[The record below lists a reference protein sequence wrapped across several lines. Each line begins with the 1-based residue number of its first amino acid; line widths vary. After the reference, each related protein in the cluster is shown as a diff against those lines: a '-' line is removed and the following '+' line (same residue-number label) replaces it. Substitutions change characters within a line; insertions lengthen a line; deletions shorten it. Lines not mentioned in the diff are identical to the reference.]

1 MTTAANPP
9 YLQTV
14 GYSDD
19 LETFAYT
26 RNDFKILP
34 DPPGNIPF
42 GIQGHPIPD
51 YQQVHVTAGQV
62 YQATHFLKTNP
73 WPFTRFV
80 GKFQRQINQPDFLSI
95 NEEIFIQ

>member
-1 MTTAANPP
+1 MSSSVP

-19 LETFAYT
+19 LETFAYM
-26 RNDFKILP
+26 RNTYKILP

-42 GIQGHPIPD
+42 NIQGHPIPD
-51 YQQVHVTAGQV
+51 YQQAHVSAGQV

-80 GKFQRQINQPDFLSI
+80 GRYQRQINQPDFLSV